1 MTTKNFE
8 TGYPFDSFDSFY
20 NLVRRRRSGR
30 YEVNFKHI
38 PNIPILLY
46 YALLSGIKISK
57 LAYIK
62 WEDIYDPNSDRSI
75 KTKKRFNFCG
85 TDISIKL
92 SSETYYLVCTKYNG
106 NKCKLTDYVLK
117 YNDGSN
123 FDPKHL
129 TRDIRLWLKLVDYPY
144 YEQFISESTQ
154 IMFGR
159 RVLQVHGYDKEIL
172 QGLKKHLKKRS
183 VNELMEF
190 LHISHKEEEPQ
201 REIFEGLYNKL

>member
-1 MTTKNFE
+1 MNIKNFE

-20 NLVRRRRSGR
+20 NLVRRRRSDR
-30 YEVNFKHI
+30 YEVNSKHI

-46 YALLSGIKISK
+46 YALLSGIKISQ

-62 WEDIYDPNSDRSI
+62 WEDIYDPNSERSI
-75 KTKKRFNFCG
+75 KTKKIFNFCG
-85 TDISIKL
+85 IEIPIPSKV
-92 SSETYYLVCTKYNG
+92 ETHYLVGAKYIK
-106 NKCKLTDYVLK
+106 NKCQLTDYVLK
-117 YNDGSN
+117 YNDGSD

-144 YEQFISESTQ
+144 YEQFVSESTQ

-159 RVLQVHGYDKEIL
+159 RVLQVHGYDKEII

-190 LHISHKEEEPQ
+190 LYILQKEEEPQ
-201 REIFEGLYNKL
+201 REIFDGLYNKL

>member
-1 MTTKNFE
+1 MNIKNFE

-20 NLVRRRRSGR
+20 NLVRKKRNDR
-30 YEVNFKHI
+30 YELNSKHI

-46 YALLSGIKISK
+46 FALLSGIKISQ
-57 LAYIK
+57 LAYFK
-62 WEDIYDPNSDRSI
+62 WEDIYDPNSKRSI
-75 KTKKRFNFCG
+75 KTKKKFNFSG
-85 TDISIKL
+85 IEIPIKSSLETHFLVSLKYKRNNYKL
-92 SSETYYLVCTKYNG
+92 S
-106 NKCKLTDYVLK
+106 DYVLK
-117 YNDGSN
+117 YNDGSD

-144 YEQFISESTQ
+144 YEQFVSESTQ

-190 LHISHKEEEPQ
+190 LYISHKEEEPQ
-201 REIFEGLYNKL
+201 REIFEGLYYEL

>member
-1 MTTKNFE
+1 MNIKNFE

-30 YEVNFKHI
+30 FEVNSKHI

-46 YALLSGIKISK
+46 YALLSGIKISQ

-62 WEDIYDPNSDRSI
+62 WEDIYDPNSERGI
-75 KTKKRFNFCG
+75 KTKKIFNFCG
-85 TDISIKL
+85 IEIPIPSKG
-92 SSETYYLVCTKYNG
+92 ETHYLVGSKYIR
-106 NKCKLTDYVLK
+106 NKCQLTDYVLK
-117 YNDGSN
+117 YNDGSD

-144 YEQFISESTQ
+144 YEQFVSESTQ

-190 LHISHKEEEPQ
+190 LHILQKEEEPQ
-201 REIFEGLYNKL
+201 REIFDGLYNKL